1 MFTSAPCTPWSGLQR
16 GSSPRRGPPQTTH
29 WRGDRLQ
36 RGVKTHTHDT
46 DGNEHTGGEGG
57 CPPGGPGGSEAASP
71 AGGGSGVSAPPAP
84 PAPPPTGASSVPVRS
99 ARAGARRLGPGDDR
113 LLNPLQPLVIIPR
126 LGPVPAA
133 SRQEPGRTAGGEGS
147 VVRGH
152 GPQPRRR
159 SSGVTHSSGHR
170 PLVPEDQGPQSTDPG
185 GSREGPS
192 MGCAHPHGTRGKGSG
207 GCGDGGPGP
216 PERARELG
224 ALHCSR
230 ASDRRWTRRSTDSR
244 P

>member
-1 MFTSAPCTPWSGLQR
+1 MNTRAGRVGARPGAPEALRPRARPVEGVGCLRPRAPRTPAHRRQLCPRPLCPRWR
-16 GSSPRRGPPQTTH
+16 TSPRPRGRPS
-29 WRGDRLQ
+29 
-36 RGVKTHTHDT
+36 
-46 DGNEHTGGEGG
+46 
-57 CPPGGPGGSEAASP
+57 SELPAAS
-71 AGGGSGVSAPPAP
+71 GHYPP
-84 PAPPPTGASSVPVRS
+84 
-99 ARAGARRLGPGDDR
+99 
-113 LLNPLQPLVIIPR
+113 

-152 GPQPRRR
+152 GPQPRRG

-207 GCGDGGPGP
+207 GCGDGGLGP

>member
-1 MFTSAPCTPWSGLQR
+1 MFTSAPCTPWSSLQR

-71 AGGGSGVSAPPAP
+71 AGGGSGVSAPPTP

-99 ARAGARRLGPGDDR
+99 ARAGARHLGPRDDR

-152 GPQPRRR
+152 GPQPRRG